1 MARRLGLCPGP
12 GPTGAGPLEV
22 TKPRGAAVALCVCTG
37 RAPTAAGAPSPEA
50 GGDARTHVDGE
61 GQPHPGLWI
70 SLPPWAASPARFRQE
85 QSRGRGCDSKS
96 RVVDEREV
104 GGSRAGVE
112 PGGRARLRWNVGPL
126 PPLGRRP
133 LSATPRTCQSP
144 GRVAL
149 VCDPSDTLAV
159 LSDSCICVSRIT
171 GRVTMPGLPEKRA
184 VVCQDQSG
192 FQGVDVCAPPRRR
205 PRGHPCPRFTL
216 G

>member
-1 MARRLGLCPGP
+1 MSRARAYRRGTLGGYQTQGGCRSPLRLHRQSPNGSRSSLPRSRRGCPYTRGR
-12 GPTGAGPLEV
+12 G
-22 TKPRGAAVALCVCTG
+22 GAA
-37 RAPTAAGAPSPEA
+37 PP
-50 GGDARTHVDGE
+50 
-61 GQPHPGLWI
+61 W
-70 SLPPWAASPARFRQE
+70 SLDLTPPWAASPARFRQE

-192 FQGVDVCAPPRRR
+192 FQGVDVCARPRRW